1 MFIWGMIAGFGL
13 CVGMIFVL
21 GLCIS
26 AKYRDE
32 IPFEEED
39 E

>member
-1 MFIWGMIAGFGL
+1 MFIWGMITGIVIYTAGL
-13 CVGMIFVL
+13 FVI

-32 IPFEEED
+32 LGED
-39 E
+39 DD